1 MRMTLVFAAL
11 AFSLALPGALSA
23 QEQSRPGYT
32 GMTDLERE
40 AFRNEVRAYL
50 LEHPEVL
57 MEAIQILEAKRDAAA
72 NEADALAVSSN
83 FQELFNNPH
92 SWVGGNPDGD
102 ITLVEFS
109 DYRCGYC
116 KRAHPELMELLERD
130 PNIRLVVKE
139 FPILGPESTLAAKV
153 ATAALELDPTL
164 YQTLNDALMSFEGPL
179 TEASIYQI
187 ASGAGYDIAALKELA
202 TSAEVDARIADTYGL
217 ARRLGLEGTPSF
229 VIGDRIIRG
238 YLPVDEM
245 QAAVAEAREATN

>member
-1 MRMTLVFAAL
+1 MRMTIAVAAL
-11 AFSLALPGALSA
+11 AFSLALPGALST

-32 GMTDLERE
+32 DMTDLERE

-72 NEADALAVSSN
+72 SEADALAVSSN

-116 KRAHPELMELLERD
+116 KRAHPELKELLKRD

-153 ATAALELDPTL
+153 ATAALEIDPAL

-187 ASGAGYDIAALKELA
+187 ASSAGYDIAALKELA
-202 TSAEVDARIADTYGL
+202 TSAGVDARIADTYGL

-245 QAAVAEAREATN
+245 QAAVAEARDATN